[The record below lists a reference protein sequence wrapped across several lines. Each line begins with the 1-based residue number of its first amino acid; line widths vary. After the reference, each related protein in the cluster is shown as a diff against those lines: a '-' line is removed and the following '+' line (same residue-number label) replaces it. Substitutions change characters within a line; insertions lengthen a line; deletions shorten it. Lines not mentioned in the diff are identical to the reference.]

1 MSLVRALRRRLST
14 VPSPVQMI
22 QGRQRI
28 PIRVMLER
36 ALSTV
41 LPGRR
46 SRFSDVAGIGATR
59 EETMTAFLAVLIL
72 VRRRV
77 FDAEQPQT
85 FGDIDLW
92 RTSEQAPN
100 LTELVPADAME
111 AS

>member
-1 MSLVRALRRRLST
+1 
-14 VPSPVQMI
+14 
-22 QGRQRI
+22 
-28 PIRVMLER
+28 
-36 ALSTV
+36 
-41 LPGRR
+41 
-46 SRFSDVAGIGATR
+46 
-59 EETMTAFLAVLIL
+59 MTAFLAVLIL